1 MQSSWGFSKF
11 VPFLIFPN
19 IARILVV
26 SFLQM
31 FGDQAPLM
39 SSRHRKL
46 LAAKSASWRRARVMS
61 LKFEDKLCNTY
72 TFVDVIDH
80 CTLQK
85 SPTSD

>member
-1 MQSSWGFSKF
+1 MQSSWGSSTF
-11 VPFLIFPN
+11 VPFLVFSD

-61 LKFEDKLCNTY
+61 LKSKDKPCNTY
-72 TFVDVIDH
+72 MFVDVIDY

-85 SPTSD
+85 SRTSD